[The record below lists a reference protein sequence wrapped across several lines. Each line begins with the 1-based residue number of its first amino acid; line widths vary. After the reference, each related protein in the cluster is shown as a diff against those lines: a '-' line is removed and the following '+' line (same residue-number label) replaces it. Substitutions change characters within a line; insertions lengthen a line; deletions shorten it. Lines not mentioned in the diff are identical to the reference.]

1 MNKKDVSTRNR
12 IIVILLMLL
21 CSAALIVVAML
32 LRGKGEKAGSLE
44 NGAADPDSDRTDGTY
59 SDAGGTY
66 GFAMGSTI
74 SVRLYGEDAEAC
86 QREAIDAV
94 KELDRKVISWREEGS
109 ELAEWNRTA
118 KAGTDVKL
126 SRTLGDALDRS
137 LELSD
142 TSDGALDITL
152 RPVLEVWGIE
162 EATPD
167 DFRVPSEQELKAAGA
182 KTGTADLR
190 LTGSR
195 MAQDGEGSKKNEEA
209 EYALARSREDI
220 ILDLGSVGK
229 GYALDVVYD
238 NLQGRSLS
246 GGVIAVGGSIM
257 VYGSRGDG
265 REFRVGIRDPE
276 GLPEDILGYITFASG
291 TGKQCISTSGGYEK
305 YIEKDGVRY
314 HHIIDPKT
322 LRPAESDLI
331 SVTVICGNG
340 LLSDGLSTAC
350 FILGEERAV
359 KLLRKYEAEGVFVRR
374 DGSVIST
381 PGIEKQVVLQ

>member
-1 MNKKDVSTRNR
+1 
-12 IIVILLMLL
+12 MLL

-44 NGAADPDSDRTDGTY
+44 NGAADPDSDQTDGTY

-74 SVRLYGEDAEAC
+74 SVRLYGEDAEAW

-291 TGKQCISTSGGYEK
+291 T
-305 YIEKDGVRY
+305 
-314 HHIIDPKT
+314 
-322 LRPAESDLI
+322 
-331 SVTVICGNG
+331 
-340 LLSDGLSTAC
+340 
-350 FILGEERAV
+350 
-359 KLLRKYEAEGVFVRR
+359 
-374 DGSVIST
+374 
-381 PGIEKQVVLQ
+381 

>member
-1 MNKKDVSTRNR
+1 
-12 IIVILLMLL
+12 MLL
-21 CSAALIVVAML
+21 CSAVLIVIAML
-32 LRGKGEKAGSLE
+32 LRGKGERAGSSE
-44 NGAADPDSDRTDGTY
+44 NGASDSGSDRTDGTY

-74 SVRLYGEDAEAC
+74 SVRLYGEDAETC
-86 QREAIDAV
+86 QREVIDAV

-118 KAGTDVKL
+118 KAGTDVKI
-126 SRTLGDALDRS
+126 SGTLGDALVKS
-137 LELSD
+137 LELSHA
-142 TSDGALDITL
+142 SDGALDITL

-162 EATPD
+162 EANPG

-182 KTGTADLR
+182 KRGTADLR
-190 LTGSR
+190 LTGNGKVWDGMGSQQNTQR
-195 MAQDGEGSKKNEEA
+195 KRQQDTQQKRQQDTEP